1 MTMPETRDARA
12 TWLQARFAPTSFDAA
27 ARTVEVVWS
36 TGAGVRRRDWEG
48 EYVEELDMSPA
59 AVDLTRLAAGAP
71 VLNSHDAWDLESV
84 LGVVERAWIEGG
96 EGRAV
101 LRFSERE
108 EVAPILG
115 DIRDGILRNISVG
128 YDVTRWEETKG
139 PDGKRIK
146 RAVRWQPAEI
156 SLVPIPADASAQVRA
171 AETPSGDGSLP
182 NNPSAAH
189 AAEENP
195 MPNPGTPAQDTAP
208 LPDENTIRT
217 AERAAERA
225 RLAEL
230 RSVGRVA
237 ARSLLSPERVAEL
250 EDAAVQAGI
259 DARAF
264 QAQLFEEA
272 ARASETVTAPT
283 PRPIDMRGTSADDPN
298 AIREALSD
306 AIAVRYQPAHKPG
319 NDHYRKYAGWRI
331 SDMARALLEARGE
344 RNLPRNPVM
353 FAERAFHT
361 TSDFPLL
368 LSASANKM
376 LLAAYGLAT
385 PTYRKIG
392 ARKVFNDFKPHRFLR
407 AGDFPN
413 LTAVAENG
421 EIQVGTIGES
431 QELVTLATFGR
442 RVRVTRQVL
451 INDDLSA
458 FGDFAGMIGRRVV
471 DFENR
476 TFYAV
481 VNTASGAGPTLVTG
495 NAAVFATA
503 AGRANRAASGGAI
516 DVTSIGAGRAAIMKQ
531 TSVDGLQ
538 VGILPS
544 MLLCGPDYLTVAQ
557 QLTSSIQPQQ
567 AGNVN
572 PFAGMLEP
580 VGEASI
586 PGNRWYLFADP
597 EAAPVYI
604 YGYLDG
610 ADGPQ
615 VTSGPVQG
623 VDGFEVQVIHD
634 FAAGAVDWRGG
645 WFNPGA

>member
-1 MTMPETRDARA
+1 MIIETRRAPLPQAGDAHRLLA
-12 TWLQARFAPTSFDAA
+12 EPSAEFAPSTYDAEA
-27 ARTVEVVWS
+27 GTVEVVWS
-36 TGAGVRRRDWEG
+36 TGAEVRRYDWWRERYYM
-48 EYVEELDMSPA
+48 EALDLKGCRME
-59 AVDLTRLAAGAP
+59 RLNAGAP
-71 VLNSHDAWDLESV
+71 LLLDHYASIRNVVGSIVPGSV
-84 LGVVERAWIEGG
+84 RMEGKKGVATLRFDRSSEDGQAAEAKVAGGHVRAVSIGYSIHKTEVERAMGTQAEPD
-96 EGRAV
+96 R
-101 LRFSERE
+101 
-108 EVAPILG
+108 
-115 DIRDGILRNISVG
+115 
-128 YDVTRWEETKG
+128 VTVTDFE
-139 PDGKRIK
+139 PY
-146 RAVRWQPAEI
+146 EI
-156 SLVPIPADASAQVRA
+156 SLVAVPADAGAGLRSHPAAPTAPKPTTQEGRMAERNQPGSEPENTNPPAPPAPVAERQTPKGATMEEVLLIAKRAGLGLEWIESMTGKPLDEVR
-171 AETPSGDGSLP
+171 
-182 NNPSAAH
+182 
-189 AAEENP
+189 
-195 MPNPGTPAQDTAP
+195 DTAI
-208 LPDENTIRT
+208 D
-217 AERAAERA
+217 A
-225 RLAEL
+225 
-230 RSVGRVA
+230 VA
-237 ARSLLSPERVAEL
+237 ARSRP
-250 EDAAVQAGI
+250 I
-259 DARAF
+259 
-264 QAQLFEEA
+264 AQ
-272 ARASETVTAPT
+272 TPT
-283 PRPIDMRGTSADDPN
+283 PSGDDPN

-306 AIAVRYQPAHKPG
+306 AIAVRFQRAHKPA

-331 SDMARALLEARGE
+331 SDMARALLEAQGE
-344 RNLPRNPVM
+344 RNLPRNPVA

-376 LLAAYGLAT
+376 LLATYNLAT

-503 AGRANRAASGGAI
+503 AGRANRAGTGGVI
-516 DVTSIGAGRAAIMKQ
+516 DVASIGAGRAAIMKQ

-544 MLLCGPDYLTVAQ
+544 MLLCGPDYLTAAQ
-557 QLTSSIQPQQ
+557 QLTSAIQPQQ

-572 PFAGMLEP
+572 PFAGTLEP

>member
-1 MTMPETRDARA
+1 MTMETRRA
-12 TWLQARFAPTSFDAA
+12 PLPEAGQANRLLADPAAEFAPSTYDAEA
-27 ARTVEVVWS
+27 GTVEVVWS
-36 TGAGVRRRDWEG
+36 TGVEVRRYDWWRERYYT
-48 EYVEELDMSPA
+48 EALDLKGCRME
-59 AVDLTRLAAGAP
+59 RLNAGAP
-71 VLNSHDAWDLESV
+71 LLLDHWASV
-84 LGVVERAWIEGG
+84 ENIVGSIVPGSVRMEGGRGVATLRFDRSSEEGQTAEAKVAGGHVRSVSIGYSIHKTEVERAMGTQAEPD
-96 EGRAV
+96 RV
-101 LRFSERE
+101 M
-108 EVAPILG
+108 
-115 DIRDGILRNISVG
+115 
-128 YDVTRWEETKG
+128 VTDFE
-139 PDGKRIK
+139 PY
-146 RAVRWQPAEI
+146 EI
-156 SLVPIPADASAQVRA
+156 SLVAVPADAGAGLRSHPAATTNPIPTTAQEGRMADRNQPGSEPENMNTPPAAPQAAERQAPGIATTDQIVAVAERSGLGLEFVRA
-171 AETPSGDGSLP
+171 QAGRTLAEVTDAAIDTLATRARPIAQTPTPSG
-182 NNPSAAH
+182 
-189 AAEENP
+189 
-195 MPNPGTPAQDTAP
+195 
-208 LPDENTIRT
+208 
-217 AERAAERA
+217 
-225 RLAEL
+225 
-230 RSVGRVA
+230 
-237 ARSLLSPERVAEL
+237 
-250 EDAAVQAGI
+250 
-259 DARAF
+259 
-264 QAQLFEEA
+264 
-272 ARASETVTAPT
+272 
-283 PRPIDMRGTSADDPN
+283 DDPN

-306 AIAVRYQPAHKPG
+306 AIAVKFQPAYKPK
-319 NDHYRKYAGWRI
+319 NDHYRMYAGWRP
-331 SDMARALLEARGE
+331 SDMARALLEAQGE
-344 RNLPRNPVM
+344 RNLPRAPLQ

-361 TSDFPLL
+361 SSDFPLL

-376 LLAAYGLAT
+376 LLAAYQLAT
-385 PTYRKIG
+385 PTYRKVG

-413 LTAVAENG
+413 LAAVAENG

-431 QELVTLATFGR
+431 QEMVTLATFGR

-458 FGDFAGMIGRRVV
+458 FGDFASMIGRRVV
-471 DFENR
+471 DFESR

-481 VNTASGAGPTLVTG
+481 VNTASGAGPTLTTG

-503 AGRANRAASGGAI
+503 AGRGNRAGAGGVI
-516 DVTSIGAGRAAIMKQ
+516 DVTSIGAGRAAIMRQ

-544 MLLCGPDYLTVAQ
+544 MLLCGPEYLTAAQ
-557 QLTSSIQPQQ
+557 QLTSAIQPQQ

-572 PFAGMLEP
+572 PFAGTLEP